1 MRSLVLISA
10 ALVIASCTRP
20 AEPPGAGLA
29 RELAGHVAGPA
40 QSCVSTFPNQ
50 NLRVID
56 PSTLAYGYG
65 RTIYVNRL
73 AGPCPGLEQLN
84 TVIVHTYG
92 SQYCRGDRVQ
102 GLEPGS
108 IIPGPQCILGN
119 WTPYRMR

>member
-1 MRSLVLISA
+1 MRSLVFITA
-10 ALVIASCTRP
+10 ALVVASCTRP

-40 QSCVSTFPNQ
+40 QSCISTFPNQ

-56 PSTLAYGYG
+56 PSTLAYGDG

-73 AGPCPGLEQLN
+73 ARPCPGLEQLN
-84 TVIVHTYG
+84 TVIVHAYG

-102 GLEPGS
+102 GLAPGS

-119 WTPYRMR
+119 WTSYKMR

>member
-10 ALVIASCTRP
+10 ALVVASCTRP